1 MATVENTTLFPG
13 TGAEGDGLAAT
24 FGNAHV
30 MSDQP
35 RRAMTK
41 TARVYKIEMLIRNR
55 GHVSFQALLDELEV
69 SPATLKR
76 DLDYLKDQLG
86 APIEYDRF
94 LNGYRFGKELRGE
107 KHELPGLWFS
117 ERELFSLLMAHQLLN
132 DLDADGVISRHLQP
146 LLERIHL
153 MLGTS
158 EADTKALLKR
168 VKIIGS
174 AKRPVPSQFFELVGE
189 ALLKRR
195 RLQLRYLTRGRG
207 EVSERD
213 VSPQRLVH
221 YRNTWYVDAWCHT
234 REKLLRFALDAIESA
249 EALEAKAREVPL
261 KQVQA
266 EMDGGYGIY
275 AGDKPSWAT
284 LVFSP
289 QAAQWVSREEW
300 HPKQLTRWLD
310 DGHLEMK
317 LPFVDQTELL
327 MDIMRHGAQVR
338 VEAPRSLAVAVVE
351 QLRASL
357 AINDD

>member
-1 MATVENTTLFPG
+1 MKQAASLENVWKPQR
-13 TGAEGDGLAAT
+13 AAPSPDT
-24 FGNAHV
+24 FRDALSV
-30 MSDQP
+30 SDRP
-35 RRAMTK
+35 HRKMTK
-41 TARVYKIEMLIRNR
+41 TARVYKIEMLIRNS
-55 GHVSFQALLDELEV
+55 GHVSFQAMLDELEV

-94 LNGYRFGKELRGE
+94 LNGYRFGQEYRGQ

-117 ERELFSLLMAHQLLN
+117 ERELYSLLMANQLLGE
-132 DLDADGVISRHLQP
+132 LDSEGVISRHLQP

-153 MLGTS
+153 MLGTG
-158 EADTKALLKR
+158 EADAKALLKR
-168 VKIIGS
+168 VKIIS
-174 AKRPVPSQFFELVGE
+174 PAKRPVSSQFFELIGE
-189 ALLKRR
+189 ALLKRK
-195 RLQLRYLTRGRG
+195 RLHMRYLTRGRG
-207 EVSERD
+207 EVGERD

-249 EALEAKAREVPL
+249 EALEAKAKEVSL

-300 HPKQLTRWLD
+300 HPKQLTRWLG
-310 DGHLEMK
+310 DGRLEMK

-327 MDIMRHGAQVR
+327 MDILRHGAQVR
-338 VEAPRSLAVAVVE
+338 VEAPRSLAAAVVE

-357 AINDD
+357 AINDV